1 MDLRAALH
9 SANERELALV
19 QVMAEPSLSRA
30 ERGDLPRFVDACLDV
45 GRRRAA
51 EFLGADPAEALADL
65 GYLVK
70 RIPGPSPGSR
80 AGFHLCA
87 MTRSG
92 DDAPGGTVELYVDE
106 VAAKRRGL
114 LAFDT
119 SCPEEDDDL
128 CRLHLAHELYHALEF
143 SRGPMTPDV
152 VPRVRMHTLFG
163 LRERQPAC
171 SSEVAAHAFA
181 RRMAESPICPQ
192 LVDTLAL
199 IEEGSL
205 SQEAFLLELEKAREM
220 LSDSDA
226 CAACR

>member
-1 MDLRAALH
+1 MDLRTALR
-9 SANERELALV
+9 SVTERELALV

-30 ERGDLPRFVDACLDV
+30 ERDDLPRLVDACLDA
-45 GRRRAA
+45 GRGRAT
-51 EFLGADPAEALADL
+51 EFLGAEPMEALTEL

-92 DDAPGGTVELYVDE
+92 ADAPGGTVELYVDE

-114 LAFDT
+114 LAFDV
-119 SCPEEDDDL
+119 SCSENDL

-152 VPRVRMHTLFG
+152 VPGVRVHTLFG
-163 LRERQPAC
+163 LRERRPAC

-181 RRMAESPICPQ
+181 RRMTESPICPQ
-192 LVDTLAL
+192 LVDALAL

-205 SQEAFLLELEKAREM
+205 SQRAFLLQLEKAREM

-226 CAACR
+226 RAACR